1 MESND
6 QAPAFYQPRAATT
19 ETPGKIISL
28 VDAVARA
35 GKNQMVVLN
44 LGETDGV
51 QTGDTFSVMT
61 NDRII
66 RDDVKSNQRGVKE
79 EFFTVEG
86 EEAGVIMVVRTFENV
101 SYALIMSSWKEISL
115 YDEVVSTA
123 SQL

>member
-1 MESND
+1 M
-6 QAPAFYQPRAATT
+6 
-19 ETPGKIISL
+19 
-28 VDAVARA
+28 
-35 GKNQMVVLN
+35 VLN
-44 LGETDGV
+44 IGDSDGV

-66 RDDVKSNQRGVKE
+66 RDDIKPGKE

-86 EEAGVIMVVRTFENV
+86 EEAGIIMVVRTFENV
-101 SYALIMSSWKEISL
+101 SYALIMSSTREVSL